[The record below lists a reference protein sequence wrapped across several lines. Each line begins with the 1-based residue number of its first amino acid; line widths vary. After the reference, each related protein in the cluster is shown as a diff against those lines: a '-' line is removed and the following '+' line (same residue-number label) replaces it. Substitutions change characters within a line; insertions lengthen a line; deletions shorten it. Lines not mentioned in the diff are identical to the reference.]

1 MLYREWTDRG
11 MDGECKRE
19 WTSLSYIQPISH
31 LQKPINRPAMI
42 EAISLI
48 YSNPGCPAVAVGLAL
63 PKIITEIGVL
73 EREKMCIKRASV
85 LRGESVNTTEVPYK
99 THLHYYFI

>member
-1 MLYREWTDRG
+1 

-31 LQKPINRPAMI
+31 LQKPINWPAMI
-42 EAISLI
+42 EAISLM

-63 PKIITEIGVL
+63 PTIITENGLFEKDVTSSVSA
-73 EREKMCIKRASV
+73 ERWRREYNCAV
-85 LRGESVNTTEVPYK
+85 
-99 THLHYYFI
+99 